1 MNETGNSA
9 YQATLGLEQEP
20 FAEGVADAFFY
31 ADPALMQRLDLLAH
45 LTQFS
50 DQLLLVNAPQGA
62 GKTTLLRQFRLRAPE
77 SWLVCVLSGNEL
89 ATPEDVRQRLAACL
103 GLDADLDAGE
113 LALQALRRGE
123 ALQQDGRL
131 AVLVIDDAQA
141 MGDEALHA
149 LLGLGE
155 SPRQTVQALRMLLF
169 AEPGLDQRLLRLGL
183 NPARD
188 PLVHRLD
195 IPPFD
200 AQQSA
205 AYLMYR
211 LAIAGYSGDSPFSS
225 TEVRAMH
232 KRAEGRPGAL
242 NRLARQTLAER
253 AQRVASVPGTAAGGG
268 RSRRWLLGGGA
279 LVLAAAVAWGL
290 FNAEPDTGEP
300 PRVELPLPPPVALAP
315 AEDAAP
321 VPTETVAESAPEPA
335 PTPPPAEPASTPE
348 PPVTAETAAPEAA
361 TGTAAEPQAAPAEP
375 PAAEATA
382 ATAGEAEPPA
392 VPEPALPAQ
401 AAAPRP
407 AEPAATT
414 AAPAEA
420 APAEEPAPQPP
431 QPEPPPATP
440 EDPFV
445 AWVRTQPA
453 DHWTLQL
460 LGVREAAS
468 ARAFLRRHGL
478 ADDPQTGVLHT
489 RYKGGDWYVAIHGSF
504 ADRTA
509 ARAAIARLPAAVR
522 KGQPWPRRMGDVQA
536 ALARD

>member
-1 MNETGNSA
+1 MNDSGDNG
-9 YQATLGLEQEP
+9 YQAALGLAQEP

-50 DQLLLVNAPQGA
+50 DQLLLIHAPQGA
-62 GKTTLLRQFRLRAPE
+62 GKTTLARQFRLRAPE
-77 SWLVCVLSGNEL
+77 SWLVCMLSGNEL
-89 ATPEDVRQRLAACL
+89 ASTDDVRQRLAACL
-103 GLDADLDAGE
+103 GLDAELDADE

-141 MGDEALHA
+141 MSDEAVQA

-169 AEPGLDQRLLRLGL
+169 AEPGLDQRLLKLGL

-195 IPPFD
+195 IAPFD

-211 LAIAGYSGDSPFSS
+211 LAIAGYSGDSPFSA

-242 NRLARQTLAER
+242 NRLARQTLDER
-253 AQRVASVPGTAAGGG
+253 AQRVTAMPGTPAG
-268 RSRRWLLGGGA
+268 RVQKRRWLLGGSALALA
-279 LVLAAAVAWGL
+279 LVVAWTL
-290 FNAEPDTGEP
+290 FSSGSDEGEP
-300 PRVELPLPPPVALAP
+300 PLVELTLPPPAAQAP
-315 AEDAAP
+315 SGTATPAP
-321 VPTETVAESAPEPA
+321 PETVAETG
-335 PTPPPAEPASTPE
+335 PTQEE
-348 PPVTAETAAPEAA
+348 
-361 TGTAAEPQAAPAEP
+361 APA
-375 PAAEATA
+375 AAEATA
-382 ATAGEAEPPA
+382 APGPPVATETVAPRQASGTVAGEQPPPNKAPHAAEPDTA
-392 VPEPALPAQ
+392 PALSAQ
-401 AAAPRP
+401 ATTPRP
-407 AEPAATT
+407 EASAS
-414 AAPAEA
+414 APASEPPEA
-420 APAEEPAPQPP
+420 TAEASPAPGKPS
-431 QPEPPPATP
+431 PPPTTPP
-440 EDPFV
+440 EDPFL
-445 AWVRTQPA
+445 AWVKAQPA

-460 LGVREAAS
+460 LGVREATS
-468 ARAFLRRHGL
+468 AQAFLRRHGL
-478 ADDPQTGVLHT
+478 ADDPRTGVLHS

-504 ADRTA
+504 PDRAA

-522 KGQPWPRRMGDVQA
+522 KGQPWPRRMGEVQA
-536 ALARD
+536 AIAAD